1 MWITNAGIS
10 VWLFMIPTAEM
21 FKEGESYAWDITI
34 CVSRSPKPNIFETT
48 VFKITNS
55 SSC

>member
-21 FKEGESYAWDITI
+21 FKEGNLMLETLLFAFPGVLSQ
-34 CVSRSPKPNIFETT
+34 IFLRPL
-48 VFKITNS
+48 FLK
-55 SSC
+55 